1 MKHKKSILIFL
12 TLLIL
17 LCGMLI
23 GWKFVATKHSSSDR
37 NSSTQSKI
45 KKIYNVKNQ
54 RKIAASLE
62 REKENPDYTAYS
74 TRNL

>member
-54 RKIAASLE
+54 RKIATSLE
-62 REKENPDYTAYS
+62 WVPGYFR
-74 TRNL
+74 RI